1 MFYFGEQ
8 CGLCL
13 KCWFVINDSYYIC
26 IVNVFQDRLQFSENG
41 RTTNIGDPEAFMLI
55 IGIFLSRSLIT
66 TLLMKP
72 VDYGLSNQQ
81 LTDVGERNL
90 KVIATTMLYLVR
102 RVSVSRGRAMMVYD
116 VFDIFLLNYLP
127 ELFYWI
133 SLL

>member
-1 MFYFGEQ
+1 
-8 CGLCL
+8 
-13 KCWFVINDSYYIC
+13 
-26 IVNVFQDRLQFSENG
+26 
-41 RTTNIGDPEAFMLI
+41 MLI

-127 ELFYWI
+127 ELFY
-133 SLL
+133 